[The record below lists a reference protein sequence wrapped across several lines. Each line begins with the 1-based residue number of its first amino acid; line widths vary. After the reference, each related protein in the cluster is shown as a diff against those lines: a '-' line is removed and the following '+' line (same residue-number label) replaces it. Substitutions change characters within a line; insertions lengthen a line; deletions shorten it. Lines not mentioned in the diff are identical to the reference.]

1 MYASMYHQ
9 TLNEENYICIYIKQ
23 TADSAHMWYMK
34 QRCHYPDFQCLL
46 FALTF
51 FKICF
56 GIKSEFEDLQYE
68 YSKPRTKTQ
77 LVKTS
82 TRAAGWAVF
91 FLATGEV
98 LLSEVLR

>member
-46 FALTF
+46 FALTYF
-51 FKICF
+51 
-56 GIKSEFEDLQYE
+56 
-68 YSKPRTKTQ
+68 
-77 LVKTS
+77 
-82 TRAAGWAVF
+82 
-91 FLATGEV
+91 
-98 LLSEVLR
+98 